1 VGAFLAVR
9 AAGSGVVHVAWIQAT
24 TARHEVVARRWVVR
38 ASRWPRSLSGWK
50 MRQRV
55 SRPHEREQRIDDL
68 LCQAVRAEPL
78 RVLGTPHAR
87 LLSFLIY
94 LY

>member
-9 AAGSGVVHVAWIQAT
+9 AAGPGVVHVAWIQV
-24 TARHEVVARRWVVR
+24 TARREVVAC
-38 ASRWPRSLSGWK
+38 RWPRSLSGWGVW
-50 MRQRV
+50 QRV

-68 LCQAVRAEPL
+68 LCQPVRTEPL

-87 LLSFLIY
+87 LLSFLSY